1 MKFGDYIASK
11 AVSLCGLGI
20 AAAAWGVFAYLVGAS
35 SVLLWTSEAFF
46 VVAVVLKFSLGYVL
60 AKKRVEA
67 LRKTADGL
75 TDKYLLGELV
85 KKPHDAVESEYYAVM
100 KTVSRAAVG
109 EVERVA
115 AEKEQYF
122 EYVERWIHEIKTP
135 LTACSLICDNG
146 GDAVKIKRELK
157 RADNLTETVLYY
169 ARLKNPEKD
178 TVISKVAVAD
188 VIAEAVKSQRELLVA
203 AKIGVE
209 ACGDFYV
216 CTDGKSVCFMIKQ
229 LLVNCAKYCRG
240 AHVVI
245 TAENGVISVSDD
257 GDGIAAHELPRITER
272 GFTGE
277 NGRRAGSTGMGLYI
291 VSEMC
296 KRLGIDLVV
305 TSEKGKGTTFSL
317 KFGTAVPA
325 SE

>member
-1 MKFGDYIASK
+1 
-11 AVSLCGLGI
+11 
-20 AAAAWGVFAYLVGAS
+20 
-35 SVLLWTSEAFF
+35 
-46 VVAVVLKFSLGYVL
+46 
-60 AKKRVEA
+60 
-67 LRKTADGL
+67 
-75 TDKYLLGELV
+75 
-85 KKPHDAVESEYYAVM
+85 
-100 KTVSRAAVG
+100 
-109 EVERVA
+109 
-115 AEKEQYF
+115 
-122 EYVERWIHEIKTP
+122 
-135 LTACSLICDNG
+135 
-146 GDAVKIKRELK
+146 
-157 RADNLTETVLYY
+157 
-169 ARLKNPEKD
+169 
-178 TVISKVAVAD
+178 
-188 VIAEAVKSQRELLVA
+188 
-203 AKIGVE
+203 
-209 ACGDFYV
+209 
-216 CTDGKSVCFMIKQ
+216 MIKQ